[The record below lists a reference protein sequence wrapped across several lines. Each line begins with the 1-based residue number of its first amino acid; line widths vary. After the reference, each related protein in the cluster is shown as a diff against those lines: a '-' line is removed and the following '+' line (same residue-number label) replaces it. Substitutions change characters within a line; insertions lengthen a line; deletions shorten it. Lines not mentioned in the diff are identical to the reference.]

1 MSAVIWTV
9 LVRNHYYLV
18 ESGGSF
24 EFGIK
29 VLKDY
34 LVTWPLPDFM
44 EDEVMKMIKKPW
56 EVYRELYCG
65 TTPTMTYRIE
75 ENRSLTEID
84 VIPWMTINAPE
95 TPLTPVYT
103 VLARRWGSDEGH
115 TYLVGTATT
124 YEGALEL
131 GKTEEYLRGG
141 KYESEIRRG
150 YLESG
155 ATEILKGE

>member
-1 MSAVIWTV
+1 MT
-9 LVRNHYYLV
+9 
-18 ESGGSF
+18 
-24 EFGIK
+24 
-29 VLKDY
+29 
-34 LVTWPLPDFM
+34 
-44 EDEVMKMIKKPW
+44 KKPW

-65 TTPTMTYRIE
+65 TTPTMVYRIE

-84 VIPWMTINAPE
+84 VIPWMTIDAPE
-95 TPLTPVYT
+95 IPLTPVYT

>member
-1 MSAVIWTV
+1 MAVIWTV
-9 LVRNHYYLV
+9 LVRDHYYAV
-18 ESGGSF
+18 EEGGSF

-29 VLKDY
+29 ALNDY
-34 LVTWPLPDFM
+34 IVTWPLPNFM

-56 EVYRELYCG
+56 EVYQELYQG
-65 TTPTMTYRIE
+65 ITPTKTYRIE
-75 ENRSLTEID
+75 KNWSLTEIN
-84 VIPWMTINAPE
+84 VIPWMTIDAPE
-95 TPLTPVYT
+95 IPLTPVYT

-141 KYESEIRRG
+141 KYEAEIRLG

-155 ATEILKGE
+155 STEILKGE

>member
-1 MSAVIWTV
+1 MAVIWTV
-9 LVRNHYYLV
+9 LVRDHYYAV
-18 ESGGSF
+18 EEGGSF

-29 VLKDY
+29 VLNDY
-34 LVTWPLPDFM
+34 IVTWPLPDFM

-56 EVYRELYCG
+56 EVYQELYQG
-65 TTPTMTYRIE
+65 ITPTKTYRIE
-75 ENRSLTEID
+75 ENLSLTEIN
-84 VIPWMTINAPE
+84 VIPWMTIDAPE
-95 TPLTPVYT
+95 IQLTPVYT
-103 VLARRWGSDEGH
+103 VLARRWGSPDGH
-115 TYLVGTATT
+115 TYLVGTTTT

-141 KYESEIRRG
+141 KYEAEIRKG

>member
-1 MSAVIWTV
+1 MAVIWTV
-9 LVRNHYYLV
+9 LVRDHYYTV
-18 ESGGSF
+18 EEGGSF

-29 VLKDY
+29 VLNDY
-34 LVTWPLPDFM
+34 IVTWPLPDFM

-56 EVYRELYCG
+56 EVYQELYQG
-65 TTPTMTYRIE
+65 ITPTKTYRIE
-75 ENRSLTEID
+75 ENLSLTEIN
-84 VIPWMTINAPE
+84 VVPWMTIDAPE
-95 TPLTPVYT
+95 IQLTPVYK
-103 VLARRWGSDEGH
+103 VLARRWGSPDGH

-141 KYESEIRRG
+141 KYEAEIRKG